1 MAKRLYVGNLP
12 FSVTQEVLKNFFSA
26 FKSVGEVTIVVNKF
40 SWRSK
45 GFGFVEFSDDYEA
58 EKAIAELNG
67 KDLEGRA
74 LFVSEARP
82 FDPDKPRPRRSFGD
96 RDGGRGGRFGG
107 RSGGYGGERSFD
119 RSSGERRERRSFNE
133 DSED

>member
-12 FSVTQEVLKNFFSA
+12 FSVTQEALKNFFSA

-40 SWRSK
+40 SGRSK
-45 GFGFVEFSDDYEA
+45 GFGFVEISDDEEA

-82 FDPDKPRPRRSFGD
+82 FDPDKPRPERRSFG
-96 RDGGRGGRFGG
+96 GREGG
-107 RSGGYGGERSFD
+107 RSGGYGGGRSGGFGGGRRFD
-119 RSSGERRERRSFNE
+119 RGDGEGRRSYNQNS
-133 DSED
+133 DD